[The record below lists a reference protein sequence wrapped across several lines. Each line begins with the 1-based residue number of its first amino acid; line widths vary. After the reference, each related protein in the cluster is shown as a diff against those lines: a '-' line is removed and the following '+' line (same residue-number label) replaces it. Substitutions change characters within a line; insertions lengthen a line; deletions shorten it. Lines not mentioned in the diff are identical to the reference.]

1 MPAET
6 LQRSRWRHKSCDC
19 RMFSVMR
26 QKLYDYM
33 AARPGGASSAE
44 LLNLLFTSGAGSGL
58 KLKKS
63 EFDTRFLCAAKRIDH
78 RYLKADQKSQSDP

>member
-1 MPAET
+1 
-6 LQRSRWRHKSCDC
+6 
-19 RMFSVMR
+19 MFSVIR

-58 KLKKS
+58 KLNRKS
-63 EFDTRFLCAAKRIDH
+63 EFDTRFLCAAIG
-78 RYLKADQKSQSDP
+78 SDPHFLYDAAADR